1 MKTFLKT
8 VKGSITVFVTLIL
21 VPTIFFT
28 GFMVDLARLKLYG
41 NQAVMTADNYG
52 ETVLSQYDNLLKE
65 LYGLFAV
72 TQDEEALKALNNL
85 QGYVSSSFDPT
96 QNNISWEHFKDVQD
110 YLGTNT
116 LDGFMPYQNAD
127 ITLEKEFINE
137 SSLSNHAVLDT
148 QIGDFM
154 RFRIAQGLLDDGS
167 DILDTI
173 SEVENMENDGKA
185 IDKKLEMDDEVEKL
199 LDYAQDYYKILKE
212 IQAYV
217 DYIDDVNKQYQV
229 CKDTFKDLEETDAY
243 KNYQAYVL
251 ADEDEMSTAVE
262 KRSHNLED
270 EENAIELTEEE
281 EKLLVIFD
289 NYIND
294 SEAREEKFKT
304 EIESQTGLLE
314 VIIAANEPINHSN
327 FDKRVDDLKKEAD
340 QINKAKTKLDT
351 LKQELEQ
358 ILSEGNITSEL
369 KTGIESQL
377 EKVNELFSELTI
389 YTELAEWIAEKDMPV
404 NQEYKIEM
412 TDLVDCM
419 DEAEKKFL
427 AGEAY
432 ADEYKEPINGGK
444 WYLFESIS
452 KYGALYNSLEKCF
465 EGEGDDSNAKSKK
478 KAANTLK
485 KEQQKALEQ
494 DEPTNARDIPE
505 AFHYGM
511 KSSSTGF
518 DIKNLISSASDLF
531 RINGLKNQANKLL
544 LKLYTVEYDFGM
556 FSSRTTNVRETEEK
570 AVSLTG
576 YEMNRKLNYLYQA
589 ELEYLLGGYNSSKDN
604 LNAARNKILAIR
616 AISNYTATYSIKE
629 IDSAIRSIST
639 AAYAIN
645 PVLGLT
651 VENALRLA
659 VATAETVSDWDS
671 LKDGKKV
678 VLAKMKKEDLTSPDK
693 FADLL
698 GMNVSASGQDKG
710 IDYDMY
716 LKIMLIFFPT
726 ADQLTERTGNLIEL
740 NVNAAQRNLKENED
754 LSELQFQLDKA
765 YTAVNASC
773 TVKLGFVVMPD
784 QFAKKVTDSD
794 TYQSITDF
802 EKNGYKFTVT
812 RGY

>member
-21 VPTIFFT
+21 VPSIFFT

-72 TQDEEALKALNNL
+72 TQDEEALKALDNL

-110 YLGTNT
+110 YFGTNT

-167 DILDTI
+167 DIVDTI

-270 EENAIELTEEE
+270 EENAVELTEEE

-412 TDLVDCM
+412 TDLIDCM

-427 AGEAY
+427 AGETY
-432 ADEYKEPINGGK
+432 ADGYKEPINGGK

-511 KSSSTGF
+511 ESSSTGF

-531 RINGLKNQANKLL
+531 RINGLKNQANKLI

-629 IDSAIRSIST
+629 IDSTIRSIST

-678 VLAKMKKEDLTSPDK
+678 VLAKMKKEDLTAPDK

-740 NVNAAQRNLKENED
+740 DVNAAQRNLEENED

>member
-72 TQDEEALKALNNL
+72 TQDEEALKALDNL

-412 TDLVDCM
+412 TDLIDCM

-427 AGEAY
+427 AGETY
-432 ADEYKEPINGGK
+432 ADGYKEPINGGK

-494 DEPTNARDIPE
+494 DEPTNARDISE

-511 KSSSTGF
+511 ESSSTGF

-531 RINGLKNQANKLL
+531 RINGLKNQANKLI

-629 IDSAIRSIST
+629 IDSTIRSIST

-740 NVNAAQRNLKENED
+740 NVNAAQRNLEENED